1 MRRLLWMGLGLALV
15 GAGLF
20 ALLRE
25 RPADSPPL
33 DRIDADSRAQLE
45 RVLEAALKAQKPGA
59 SR

>member
-1 MRRLLWMGLGLALV
+1 LWIGLGLALV

-20 ALLRE
+20 ALLRGG
-25 RPADSPPL
+25 PAHDPPL

-45 RVLEAALKAQKPGA
+45 RVLEAAQKPQHDGA